1 MSHQHETVAREV
13 TLMPLCVEGEQHKH
27 PSGIPGGDEHDDRG
41 RPESDGVRDESAAN
55 RKLEHW
61 VGSDKNLRP
70 FFISF
75 CNLLQKGNSGIV
87 CVGGGGGYYTR
98 LLGKIERTLNHQIC
112 ILFLHVDMSNPFHFL

>member
-1 MSHQHETVAREV
+1 
-13 TLMPLCVEGEQHKH
+13 MPLCVEGEQHKH
-27 PSGIPGGDEHDDRG
+27 PSGIPGGDQHDDRG

-75 CNLLQKGNSGIV
+75 CNLLQKENSGIV
-87 CVGGGGGYYTR
+87 CVGGGGIIQDFWAKLKG
-98 LLGKIERTLNHQIC
+98 L
-112 ILFLHVDMSNPFHFL
+112 

>member
-1 MSHQHETVAREV
+1 MA
-13 TLMPLCVEGEQHKH
+13 LCVVGEQHKH
-27 PSGIPGGDEHDDRG
+27 PSGIPGGDQHDDRG

-75 CNLLQKGNSGIV
+75 CNLLQKGNSGILY
-87 CVGGGGGYYTR
+87 GGGGYTR
-98 LLGKIERTLNHQIC
+98 LLGNQTLYT
-112 ILFLHVDMSNPFHFL
+112 FLHVDMSNPFHFL

>member
-27 PSGIPGGDEHDDRG
+27 PSGIPGGDQHDDRG

-61 VGSDKNLRP
+61 VDSDKNLIP
-70 FFISF
+70 FFICF

-87 CVGGGGGYYTR
+87 CVRGGGRVYKTFG
-98 LLGKIERTLNHQIC
+98 Q
-112 ILFLHVDMSNPFHFL
+112 D